1 MRCRCWAGGC
11 PWTPGNIKSTPTRSS
26 ARQRT
31 RSSRRLC
38 GTRARRGKLEFL
50 RMRVCVACW
59 LSSFVDDVVRVHES
73 CSRRRSP
80 RLPSWQ
86 ILSSRPIA
94 AREGGHLSAHD
105 RGDMISGD
113 VIGLVVRGRIWRISC
128 VHVLMQLAL
137 YASVRGLSWH
147 THNQHN
153 EHICANFCMRGG
165 AGVLYYYLVGE
176 GRRVGAAR
184 SSAANHVHGR
194 SSRGASPGLGRRC

>member
-11 PWTPGNIKSTPTRSS
+11 PWMPGNMKSTPTRSS

-31 RSSRRLC
+31 RSSRRPC
-38 GTRARRGKLEFL
+38 RTRARRGKL
-50 RMRVCVACW
+50 CVACSP
-59 LSSFVDDVVRVHES
+59 SSFVDDDRRSSLHEACWRS
-73 CSRRRSP
+73 RSP

-105 RGDMISGD
+105 RGDMISGCHRTCCE
-113 VIGLVVRGRIWRISC
+113 VCCGRGWRACMHHC

-147 THNQHN
+147 THNQDN
-153 EHICANFCMRGG
+153 EDTCANFCMRG
-165 AGVLYYYLVGE
+165 AG
-176 GRRVGAAR
+176 
-184 SSAANHVHGR
+184 
-194 SSRGASPGLGRRC
+194 GASVLTGCNSS